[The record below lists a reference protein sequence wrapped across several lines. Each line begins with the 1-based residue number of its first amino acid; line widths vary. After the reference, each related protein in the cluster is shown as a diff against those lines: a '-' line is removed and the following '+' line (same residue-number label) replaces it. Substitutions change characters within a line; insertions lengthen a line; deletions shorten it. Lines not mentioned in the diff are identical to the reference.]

1 MATAT
6 SSDSLRWRTTRQS
19 LTATGGGGA
28 FLEDFGLPS
37 GIADDD
43 VNGSYSSKRS
53 ILFGS
58 SGGGIGGG
66 GGNGKGGSGGTFLAV
81 LSSILSPRQV
91 MKLWICWYSHCTV
104 HTVAM
109 IAIVSSIVSIKLLQ
123 DDVSYIVYIS
133 SILCCVVALII
144 VLQQRTIKKIGSI
157 KQRNNLLR
165 KQVNYMK
172 QERERLHRTLSRLDE
187 TSNELQY
194 VPKQLTQLVKDQQV
208 DVDRIVYIIKQQH
221 ILQEQMRNK
230 ITQQILQ
237 SILSIVVQSD
247 RDGNWT
253 LQPTEI
259 EQLIVRLG
267 LIQGI
272 TFHEKRFRQLLNQ
285 ESNNGRG
292 NGNGHH
298 PTISSVMRII
308 RSLLERDDEYQQP
321 PPIFEIKIK
330 ANRGNKK

>member
-1 MATAT
+1 MATIN
-6 SSDSLRWRTTRQS
+6 SDSLRWRTTRQS
-19 LTATGGGGA
+19 PTGGA
-28 FLEDFGLPS
+28 FLEDFGLPT
-37 GIADDD
+37 GIADDID
-43 VNGSYSSKRS
+43 GSFSSKRS

-58 SGGGIGGG
+58 SGGGGGVH
-66 GGNGKGGSGGTFLAV
+66 GKGGEGGGGGTFLAV
-81 LSSILSPRQV
+81 LSSMLSPRQV

-109 IAIVSSIVSIKLLQ
+109 IAIVSSVVSIKLLQ
-123 DDVSYIVYIS
+123 DVSFIVYIS
-133 SILCCVVALII
+133 STLCCVVALII
-144 VLQQRTIKKIGSI
+144 VLQQRTIKRIGSM
-157 KQRNNLLR
+157 KQRNSLLR

-172 QERERLHRTLSRLDE
+172 QERERLHRTLSRLDD

-194 VPKQLTQLVKDQQV
+194 IPKQLAQLSKERQV

-221 ILQEQMRNK
+221 IVQEQMRNK

-237 SILSIVVQSD
+237 SILSTVVQSD

-285 ESNNGRG
+285 ETKGG
-292 NGNGHH
+292 GKGH
-298 PTISSVMRII
+298 PTISSVMRIL
-308 RSLLERDDEYQQP
+308 RSLLERDDEYQLP
-321 PPIFEIKIK
+321 PPIFDIKV
-330 ANRGNKK
+330 NNLGNKK